1 MISKNRISELRRLH
15 LKKFRDES
23 RLFIVEG
30 RKSVEMLLASDFV
43 VQEIFATEQFAQTHE
58 DLLGSEPVTMAS
70 PSEMERI
77 SVLSTSPEL
86 LAVVQQSERTEPLKK
101 DEPVLVLDRIA
112 DPGNMGTIVRTADW
126 FGIRQVVC
134 SPDCVEFY
142 NPKVIQA
149 SMGSFCHVYVKSC
162 PLVPF
167 LNEQRETRRIL
178 GAFLN
183 GESVRTFNFQHNDLF
198 VIGSESHGISPEVE
212 QCVTH
217 KVTIPNGCTDAP
229 TAESLNAAVA
239 AAIMM
244 FQMQ

>member
-1 MISKNRISELRRLH
+1 MISKNRISELRKLH
-15 LKKFRDES
+15 LKKYRDES
-23 RLFIVEG
+23 RLFVVEG
-30 RKSVEMLLASDFV
+30 RKSVEMLLASDFEV
-43 VQEIFATEQFAQTHE
+43 VEIFSSEQFARQHE
-58 DLLGSEPVTMAS
+58 ALLGTQSVTIAS

-77 SVLSTSPEL
+77 SALSTSPEL
-86 LAVVQQSERTEPLKK
+86 LAVVCQPRTVVPLSDDEPL
-101 DEPVLVLDRIA
+101 LVLDRIA

-142 NPKVIQA
+142 NPKTIQA
-149 SMGSFCHVYVKSC
+149 TMGSFCHVNVSSR

-167 LNEQRETRRIL
+167 LSEQRKKRRIL

-183 GESVRTFNFQHNDLF
+183 GESVRSFEFQPNDLL

-217 KVTIPNGCTDAP
+217 KITIPDGNAGAP
-229 TAESLNAAVA
+229 TAESLNAGVA
-239 AAIMM
+239 AAIIM